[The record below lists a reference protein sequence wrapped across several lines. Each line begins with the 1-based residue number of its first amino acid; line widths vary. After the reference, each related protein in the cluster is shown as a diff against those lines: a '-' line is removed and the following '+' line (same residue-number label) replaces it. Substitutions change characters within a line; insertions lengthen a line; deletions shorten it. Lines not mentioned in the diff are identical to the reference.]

1 MQERYIFRE
10 MLSEIKELA
19 DQKGNVLTLDEVKE
33 FFKNAAIFQARR
45 DLCVCRP
52 LSFFALICRK
62 NAKVCDFAH
71 FGVHFCTVYSSLL
84 VHISILQPTLKREAR
99 AAEHLRCLGEIAA
112 GKLHCLVDIRALKGI
127 HLVFEVDTLLRE
139 VVHWEAAAR
148 TRAHSQQ
155 CIKACFLARK
165 DTLTAEEHAT
175 LHHIA

>member
-1 MQERYIFRE
+1 M
-10 MLSEIKELA
+10 
-19 DQKGNVLTLDEVKE
+19 
-33 FFKNAAIFQARR
+33 
-45 DLCVCRP
+45 
-52 LSFFALICRK
+52 
-62 NAKVCDFAH
+62 CDFAH

-155 CIKACFLARK
+155 CIKACFLARI
-165 DTLTAEEHAT
+165 ERRPQHV
-175 LHHIA
+175 